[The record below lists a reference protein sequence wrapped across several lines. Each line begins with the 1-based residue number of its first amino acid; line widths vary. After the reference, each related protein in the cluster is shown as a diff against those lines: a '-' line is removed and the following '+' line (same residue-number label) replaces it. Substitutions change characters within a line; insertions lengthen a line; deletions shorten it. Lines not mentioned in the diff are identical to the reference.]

1 MRKDK
6 WNADLRS
13 LRRVRQVRSRS
24 EDSDKSEEDPS
35 VPPNSSPIKS
45 GQAGQARPSVTGDTQ
60 PTEMGVGYGTRSVPT
75 TIDPTPTTFD
85 PAETTLLSDLFDA
98 PSRFGV
104 SMSLYR

>member
-45 GQAGQARPSVTGDTQ
+45 GQAGPSVTGDTQ

-85 PAETTLLSDLFDA
+85 PVETTLLSDLFDA

-104 SMSLYR
+104 SMSLCR